1 MNYYYFKYIFCF
13 ESFFVYLCGTN
24 LVKIN
29 KQTKYMSDF
38 NKEQLVI
45 FINNLFIVIGSLFT
59 YHTIVTAYDFY
70 LVDDYSN
77 MGINLTFGLSVGTIT
92 FWLLFTAIKKS
103 VDELIKAGFPNGFV
117 SEITSQLQFRID
129 EVDFKIAEKKKELN
143 ADDTDTETEINSNDK
158 DETNA

>member
-1 MNYYYFKYIFCF
+1 
-13 ESFFVYLCGTN
+13 
-24 LVKIN
+24 
-29 KQTKYMSDF
+29 MSDF

-117 SEITSQLQFRID
+117 SEITRQLQFRID

-143 ADDTDTETEINSNDK
+143 VDTDDTEITSNDNSESKSNDK